1 MKPFDRYS
9 AADAPCGS
17 LRKGTTAVLMGFAY
31 VDQAVP
37 DLELKALSGIA

>member
-1 MKPFDRYS
+1 MNSLDRYS
-9 AADAPCGS
+9 AADALFDS